1 MDIKKWLQKSIAI
14 LLTVLFCIIGIISMT
29 TILHMQ
35 GNARVINYTGI
46 VRGATQQL
54 VKQEMNGTAN
64 DELIRYL
71 DEIIMGLSIGNKEN
85 RLTALPDTA
94 YQDLMAKI
102 RQDWDEIKHEIKQV
116 RLGVDNQRLYKLS
129 ESYFELANQAVSA
142 AELYSENQVRN
153 ARIILICLNGCF
165 VLVAALFWLYGQR
178 QKKVQMALEVAEH
191 ANQAKSEFLSRMSHE
206 IRTPL
211 NGIIGMTEIARMY
224 PDDCSRQDECLKKI
238 QLSSRYLLTL
248 LNDIL
253 EMSRIES
260 GKIKLEHRV
269 FALKDLFD
277 QIQGMFQQRAQD
289 AGVDFRVEGDDFMA
303 LKVFGD
309 ELRLSQVLVNLVSNA
324 LKFTPSGGQV
334 ILEAR
339 QKAANEQDVSLEFI
353 VTDTGI
359 GISEE
364 FQSHI
369 FEPFDQEAAAT
380 GRQYGG
386 TGLGLSISSS
396 FVNMM
401 GGEISVHS
409 KPGEGSQFVVRLTL
423 QRPSRDEVMCN
434 PQPEVKH
441 QGQPDLTGARVLLA
455 EDNEI
460 NAEIVTVIL
469 EKIGAQVEQV
479 PNGKAAVDLFEVSPE
494 GTYILILMD
503 IQMPVMDGLEATR
516 RIRKMNCPHAKT
528 IPIIGLSANAFSE
541 DIDRALRSGMTGYLS
556 KPIEVAKLLETIRQ
570 FL

>member
-1 MDIKKWLQKSIAI
+1 
-14 LLTVLFCIIGIISMT
+14 
-29 TILHMQ
+29 
-35 GNARVINYTGI
+35 
-46 VRGATQQL
+46 
-54 VKQEMNGTAN
+54 
-64 DELIRYL
+64 
-71 DEIIMGLSIGNKEN
+71 
-85 RLTALPDTA
+85 
-94 YQDLMAKI
+94 
-102 RQDWDEIKHEIKQV
+102 
-116 RLGVDNQRLYKLS
+116 
-129 ESYFELANQAVSA
+129 
-142 AELYSENQVRN
+142 
-153 ARIILICLNGCF
+153 
-165 VLVAALFWLYGQR
+165 
-178 QKKVQMALEVAEH
+178 
-191 ANQAKSEFLSRMSHE
+191 
-206 IRTPL
+206 
-211 NGIIGMTEIARMY
+211 
-224 PDDCSRQDECLKKI
+224 
-238 QLSSRYLLTL
+238 
-248 LNDIL
+248 
-253 EMSRIES
+253 MSRIES

-409 KPGEGSQFVVRLTL
+409 KPGEGSQRCV
-423 QRPSRDEVMCN
+423 
-434 PQPEVKH
+434 
-441 QGQPDLTGARVLLA
+441 
-455 EDNEI
+455 
-460 NAEIVTVIL
+460 
-469 EKIGAQVEQV
+469 
-479 PNGKAAVDLFEVSPE
+479 
-494 GTYILILMD
+494 
-503 IQMPVMDGLEATR
+503 
-516 RIRKMNCPHAKT
+516 
-528 IPIIGLSANAFSE
+528 
-541 DIDRALRSGMTGYLS
+541 
-556 KPIEVAKLLETIRQ
+556 
-570 FL
+570 